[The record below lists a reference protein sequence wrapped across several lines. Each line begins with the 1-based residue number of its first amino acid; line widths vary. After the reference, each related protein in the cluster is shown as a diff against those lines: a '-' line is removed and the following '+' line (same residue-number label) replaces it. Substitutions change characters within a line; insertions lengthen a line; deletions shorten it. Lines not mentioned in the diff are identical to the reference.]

1 LIKISRLFK
10 YCIKFEFIKFLNQL
24 IMKKIFTSV
33 FFISAFAAA
42 SFAQCTPF
50 STTPAGTLYPTVDN
64 LPCIIPGQAYSETVS
79 FKIPAA
85 VTVPQSADI
94 DSVEF
99 ALIGNLPCGI
109 TATLNKAS
117 KRYKGDEIGC
127 FQLTGT
133 TNDAVGQY
141 KLDIQ
146 FLAWLTGTTTP
157 VGPVSS
163 ELANLVYYVRVKDG
177 ANCPNVNTTDPGNTA
192 ATNCPTG
199 ITEASR
205 EIKGMRIQ
213 PNPMNQSSIISFDS
227 DKSGAYIV
235 NTVDMVGKVVNSF
248 AANVSAGLNS
258 INIERNDLPQ
268 GIYFINITNGK
279 SFATQKFVIAD

>member
-1 LIKISRLFK
+1 
-10 YCIKFEFIKFLNQL
+10 
-24 IMKKIFTSV
+24 MKKIFTSL
-33 FFISAFAAA
+33 FLIGAFASS

-117 KRYKGDEIGC
+117 KRYNGDEIGC

-177 ANCPNVNTTDPGNTA
+177 ANCPNVNTADPGNTA
-192 ATNCPTG
+192 ASNCPTG
-199 ITEASR
+199 IAEASKD
-205 EIKGMRIQ
+205 IKGISIQ
-213 PNPMNQSSIISFDS
+213 PNPMNQAAVVTFDS
-227 DKSGAYIV
+227 EKSGVYNI
-235 NTVDMVGKVVNSF
+235 NTLDMLGKVVNSF
-248 AANVSAGLNS
+248 SAEVSAGLNT
-258 INIERNDLPQ
+258 INIERNNFPN
-268 GIYFINITNGK
+268 GIYFLNISNGK
-279 SFATQKFVIAD
+279 SSATQKFVIAD